1 MTNIGREYAIALFE
15 TAYEDG
21 TLDAVREDL
30 TDIRKLLKKESDYI
44 GFLMNPAISKEERLD
59 SLSEAFEGN
68 VEDTLYSFMAVMAE
82 NNHMGEFF
90 VAAKE
95 FEKMYEDYKKIS
107 FAVITSAVKLTDEEK
122 RKIVTRLR
130 KVTGK
135 AISPIYKVDESI
147 IGGVTVTCD
156 GMFFDGSVA
165 RNLKNIKEVIS

>member
-1 MTNIGREYAIALFE
+1 MTSVGREYAIALFDA
-15 TAYEDG
+15 AYEDG

-30 TDIRKLLKKESDYI
+30 TEIRKLLKAQSEYI
-44 GFLMNPAISKEERLD
+44 GFLMNPAIPKQERID
-59 SLSEAFEGN
+59 SLSDAFEGN
-68 VEDTLYSFMAVMAE
+68 IEDTLYAFLAVMAT
-82 NNHMGEFF
+82 NNQMSEFF

-165 RNLKNIKEVIS
+165 KNLKNIKEVIS

>member
-15 TAYEDG
+15 TAYDEG
-21 TLDAVREDL
+21 SLDAVREEL
-30 TDIRKLLKKESDYI
+30 TEIRKLLKKESDYI

-68 VEDTLYSFMAVMAE
+68 VEDTLYSFLAVMAI